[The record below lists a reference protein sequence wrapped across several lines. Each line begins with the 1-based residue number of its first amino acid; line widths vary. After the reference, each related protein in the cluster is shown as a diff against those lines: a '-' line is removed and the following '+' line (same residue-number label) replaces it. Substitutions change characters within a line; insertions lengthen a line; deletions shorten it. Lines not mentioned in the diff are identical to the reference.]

1 MTPPRNQRSY
11 RQGNR
16 EGQRRGSSGSV
27 EATAASVDEAI
38 IKALTELRATK
49 DRARIEVLDEGKPK
63 VLGLFGG
70 RPARVRATLKGGM
83 PGDRPERDRDR
94 DRDRDRPRPE
104 RSDRPRAQGRGGDR
118 PERD

>member
-38 IKALTELRATK
+38 IKALTELVAKLTGFDGTIAWDASKPDGQPRRCL
-49 DRARIEVLDEGKPK
+49 DVSRAREQIGFVAGTTLED
-63 VLGLFGG
+63 GL
-70 RPARVRATLKGGM
+70 RKTIAWYEQHAK
-83 PGDRPERDRDR
+83 
-94 DRDRDRPRPE
+94 
-104 RSDRPRAQGRGGDR
+104 
-118 PERD
+118 